1 MNWQSMPLRK
11 LRDLGLSDKGKVRD
25 YLHGRLLSRLRE
37 EVEQVLRY
45 WARDVK
51 ERSGCQ
57 RNGYYQRG
65 LISEF
70 GDLGKL
76 TVPRFRKSP
85 GVENPVFPKSSRY
98 CHGFLDKIV
107 ELFCRGLSTWA
118 IAEFFDGLTTSMTVS
133 RRVGEY
139 LLGRVEAFDNKRI
152 ERTPMVLVVDGIW
165 LKLKERGKCVLLC
178 AVGIDSDG
186 FEEVLHF
193 GLYPN
198 EGPISWRA
206 FFDKLIAKGLDPS
219 QVLLVVSD
227 CVKWLKEIVV
237 ERFCNAK
244 WQRCIFHLIM
254 DAGLK
259 VKNLI
264 ERRKFR
270 KALGWMFKAPN
281 MYVFWLRLRKVK
293 RRWQHAEPKA
303 LEILDAG
310 LEDSIVFFDFP
321 RQLWTKIRTTN
332 AVESTFAHVRRRIR
346 WMGAFKTKKSAINM
360 TAIPIVAH
368 YTK

>member
-1 MNWQSMPLRK
+1 MNRRLLPVDK
-11 LRDLGLSDKGKVRD
+11 LRELDLCDKGKVRG
-25 YLHGRLLSRLRE
+25 YLQGKILKHLKQ
-37 EVEQVLRY
+37 EVERVLRY

-51 ERSGCQ
+51 ERLGCQ

-70 GDLGKL
+70 GDLGKI

-98 CHGFLDKIV
+98 CHGFLDKVV
-107 ELFCRGLSTWA
+107 ELFCHGLSTWA

-139 LLGRVEAFDNKRI
+139 LLRRVKAFENRRI
-152 ERTPMVLVVDGIW
+152 EKTPIVLVVDGIW

-186 FEEVLHF
+186 FEEMLHF

-198 EGPISWRA
+198 EGPKSWRS

-219 QVLLVVSD
+219 KVALVVSD
-227 CVKWLKEIVV
+227 CVKWLKGIIG
-237 ERFCNAK
+237 ERLPQAK

-254 DAGLK
+254 DAGEK
-259 VKNLI
+259 VKNLLQ
-264 ERRKFR
+264 RRKFR
-270 KALGWMFKAPN
+270 KALGWMFKAPSLH
-281 MYVFWLRLRKVK
+281 VFWIRLRKIK
-293 RRWQHAEPKA
+293 RRWQHAEPEA
-303 LEILDAG
+303 LRILDNG
-310 LEDSIVFFDFP
+310 LDDSIVFFDFP
-321 RQLWTKIRTTN
+321 RHLWTKIRTTN

-346 WMGAFKTKKSAINM
+346 WMGAFKNTKSAINM
-360 TAIPIVAH
+360 TTMPIVPH